1 MHHFMIDVSLPEM
14 LTEEFLGLI
23 PQQRKQVNRMFRE
36 GRLSSYGLALDRSK
50 IWATMLAESE
60 EEVIYILSTFPLR
73 KFMEVKIHRLAFY
86 ENAGANVA
94 HISMN

>member
-1 MHHFMIDVSLPEM
+1 MHQFMIDVTLPEM
-14 LTEEFLGLI
+14 LSEEFIALI
-23 PQQRKQVNRMFRE
+23 PKQRAQVNRMFRE

-50 IWATMLAESE
+50 IWATILAESE
-60 EEVIYILSTFPLR
+60 EDVIYLLSTFPLR

-86 ENAGANVA
+86 ENAGASVA